1 MTKRATKS
9 KIASP
14 VRARKK
20 RTPTATPRRVTQHP
34 QCAQCLPAKCCRYFS
49 IQIDTP
55 RSKRDFDD
63 LIWMIAHRQVSIY
76 IEKRKW
82 FLMIHTQ
89 CRFLDT
95 DTNKCAVYETRP
107 EMCRD
112 HSVKDCEWHGPY
124 DFDNHFKSYEDLKRW
139 MKKRGL
145 S

>member
-1 MTKRATKS
+1 MKKRTTKS

-14 VRARKK
+14 VRARKNK
-20 RTPTATPRRVTQHP
+20 TPTATPQRITQHP

-49 IQIDTP
+49 IQVDTP

-63 LIWMIAHRQVSIY
+63 FLWMIAHRQVSIY

-89 CRFLDT
+89 CCFLDT
-95 DTNKCAVYETRP
+95 DTNRCAVYETRP

-112 HSVKDCEWHGPY
+112 HSVKECEWHGPY

-139 MKKRGL
+139 MKKRGR

>member
-1 MTKRATKS
+1 MKKQTTAS
-9 KIASP
+9 KIAGP
-14 VRARKK
+14 ARAHKK
-20 RTPTATPRRVTQHP
+20 KTPTAAPRRVTQHP

-49 IQIDTP
+49 LQIDTP

-63 LIWMIAHRQVSIY
+63 LVWMISHGQTSIY

-95 DTNKCAVYETRP
+95 DTNRCAVYETRP